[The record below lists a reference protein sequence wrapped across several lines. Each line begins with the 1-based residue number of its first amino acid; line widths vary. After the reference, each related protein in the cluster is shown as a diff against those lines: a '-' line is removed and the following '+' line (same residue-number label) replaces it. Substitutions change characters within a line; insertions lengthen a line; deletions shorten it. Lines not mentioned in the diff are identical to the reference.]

1 MDKRIR
7 KRMERG
13 IPHGKTWLGIAALTL
28 FSSAFFWRCANIGAP
43 QGGPK
48 DTIPPKVMGAT
59 PAFNTTNF
67 TGTRIYITF
76 DEYVQLKDQ
85 QKEFFTSPQLKKT
98 PTLLVKGRGVQIDIL
113 DTLKPNTTYALNFGS
128 SVCDN
133 NEGNPLNGFR
143 YVFSTGPEIDS
154 MFMSGYTVDAYKKDS
169 VKKTLIFFYDA
180 ADSAFLREPFLR
192 LADPLRPDSLPAF
205 DSTVF
210 NVKPDAIARAE
221 NNGIFIAQNLKPIDY
236 RVYAIEDTNGNL
248 AYEPGVDKIGFLD
261 GVFNPPTCLI
271 SWHGTIRRAAI

>member
-1 MDKRIR
+1 MVGNSGSDVVQFRV
-7 KRMERG
+7 
-13 IPHGKTWLGIAALTL
+13 LLAL
-28 FSSAFFWRCANIGAP
+28 RQHRAP

-76 DEYVQLKDQ
+76 DELRTAQG
-85 QKEFFTSPQLKKT
+85 TSRKSFYSPRTLKKT

-210 NVKPDAIARAE
+210 NVKPDAIARPRTTVS
-221 NNGIFIAQNLKPIDY
+221 LSP
-236 RVYAIEDTNGNL
+236 RT
-248 AYEPGVDKIGFLD
+248 
-261 GVFNPPTCLI
+261 
-271 SWHGTIRRAAI
+271 

>member
-76 DEYVQLKDQ
+76 DEYVQLKD

-192 LADPLRPDSLPAF
+192 LPARFASGIRFDRIQCQTRRYREGREQRYLYRPEPETDRLS
-205 DSTVF
+205 
-210 NVKPDAIARAE
+210 
-221 NNGIFIAQNLKPIDY
+221 GICHRGYQRQSRL
-236 RVYAIEDTNGNL
+236 
-248 AYEPGVDKIGFLD
+248 
-261 GVFNPPTCLI
+261 
-271 SWHGTIRRAAI
+271 